1 MEKHIVS
8 NRKLF
13 CHHKTEWIIYS
24 RKKNI
29 KLEQVNETRVT
40 HMTQKN
46 AEIYYKLH
54 ITNY

>member
-13 CHHKTEWIIYS
+13 CRHKTEWIIYS
-24 RKKNI
+24 RKKNM